1 MNKYKARKN
10 ESSDNKRDAEGP
22 NTLHENVSSGR
33 QAERNDQKGAQPRQR
48 EPEYKPKHGKKWPAV
63 LLAGIA
69 AVGAYDIGTHHQ
81 EVMKFLHVVETSI
94 SEGMQQAQQPPYK
107 KVIAA
112 QPAAVHYS
120 QAPAAQHPAVVK
132 EYVTRYVTRYVA
144 TPVQAQPQAQP
155 QQMTA
160 QEMQYKLQNR
170 QLNLQARAQSMQY
183 RLQQEQLR
191 AQEHAQAQDLALQRQ
206 QQSMQYNIQQRYATI
221 QQVQG
226 TAYAAQNYVS
236 AFNMLTGRY

>member
-22 NTLHENVSSGR
+22 NTLHENVSSSR
-33 QAERNDQKGAQPRQR
+33 QSERNDQRSAQPRQR

-69 AVGAYDIGTHHQ
+69 AAGVYDAGMHHQ
-81 EVMKFLHVVETSI
+81 EVKRFFHVVETSI

-107 KVIAA
+107 KVVAS

-120 QAPAAQHPAVVK
+120 QAPVAQHPAVVK
-132 EYVTRYVTRYVA
+132 EYVIHYVTRYVA
-144 TPVQAQPQAQP
+144 TPVQAQSP
-155 QQMTA
+155 QMTA
-160 QEMQYKLQNR
+160 QEMEYKLQNR
-170 QLNLQARAQSMQY
+170 QLSLQARAQSMQY

-191 AQEHAQAQDLALQRQ
+191 AQEQAQAQQLAVQ
-206 QQSMQYNIQQRYATI
+206 QQQQAMQYQIQQRYAAI
-221 QQVQG
+221 QQMQG
-226 TAYAAQNYVS
+226 TAYAVQNY
-236 AFNMLTGRY
+236 ANAYNMFIGRY

>member
-33 QAERNDQKGAQPRQR
+33 QSERNDQRSAQPRQR
-48 EPEYKPKHGKKWPAV
+48 EPEYKPKHSKKWPAV

-69 AVGAYDIGTHHQ
+69 AAGIYDAGMHHQ
-81 EVMKFLHVVETSI
+81 EVKRFFHVVETSI

-144 TPVQAQPQAQP
+144 TPVQAQPQ

-160 QEMQYKLQNR
+160 QEMEYKLQNR
-170 QLNLQARAQSMQY
+170 QLSLQARAQSMQY

-191 AQEHAQAQDLALQRQ
+191 AQEQAQAQQLALQQQ

-221 QQVQG
+221 QQIQG
-226 TAYAAQNYVS
+226 TAYAAQNYVN
-236 AFNMLTGRY
+236 AFNMLRGQY

>member
-1 MNKYKARKN
+1 MNKYKARKD

-22 NTLHENVSSGR
+22 NTLHENVSSDR
-33 QAERNDQKGAQPRQR
+33 QSERNDQRSAQPRQR
-48 EPEYKPKHGKKWPAV
+48 EPEYKPKHSKKWPAV

-69 AVGAYDIGTHHQ
+69 AAGVYDAGMHHQ
-81 EVMKFLHVVETSI
+81 EVKRFFHVVETSI

-107 KVIAA
+107 KVVAA
-112 QPAAVHYS
+112 QPAAVHYI
-120 QAPAAQHPAVVK
+120 QATAQHPAVVK

-144 TPVQAQPQAQP
+144 TPVQAQPQ

-160 QEMQYKLQNR
+160 QEMEYKLQNR
-170 QLNLQARAQSMQY
+170 QLSLQARAQSMQY

-191 AQEHAQAQDLALQRQ
+191 AQEQAQAQQLALQQQ

-221 QQVQG
+221 QQIQG
-226 TAYAAQNYVS
+226 TAYAAQNYVN
-236 AFNMLTGRY
+236 AFNMLRGQY

>member
-33 QAERNDQKGAQPRQR
+33 QSERNDQRSAQPRQR
-48 EPEYKPKHGKKWPAV
+48 EPEYKPKHSKKWPAV

-69 AVGAYDIGTHHQ
+69 AAGIYDAGMHHQ
-81 EVMKFLHVVETSI
+81 EVKRFFHVVETSI

-144 TPVQAQPQAQP
+144 TPVQAQPQ

-170 QLNLQARAQSMQY
+170 QLSLQARAQSMQY

-191 AQEHAQAQDLALQRQ
+191 AQEQAQAQQLAVQ
-206 QQSMQYNIQQRYATI
+206 QQQQAMQYQIQQRYAAMQQI
-221 QQVQG
+221 QS
-226 TAYAAQNYVS
+226 TAYAAQGWAS
-236 AFNMLTGRY
+236 AINMFRVPY